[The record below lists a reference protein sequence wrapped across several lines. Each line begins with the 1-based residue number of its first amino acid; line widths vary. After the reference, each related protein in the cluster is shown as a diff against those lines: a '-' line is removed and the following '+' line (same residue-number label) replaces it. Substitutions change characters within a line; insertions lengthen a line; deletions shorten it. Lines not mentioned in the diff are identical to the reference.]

1 MSLSY
6 WDGAYRSERKIW
18 GAQPGEA
25 ARAAAKYVDETKFPV
40 AGKRLLDLGCGYG
53 RDLFF
58 LASRW
63 NVRAAGVDASAQ
75 AVKLARA
82 ELDKNKQQEME
93 FRCARFQEISDGP
106 YDLVYAANLYQIL
119 PEEERA
125 QLCQTVESLLAPGG
139 LFIFST
145 LSSRDPEHAG
155 KGSAVPGDP
164 NSWVDQT
171 FVHLS
176 NRKELERNFH
186 YLKFQRFYEHEFI
199 EPRAGGS
206 THHHVSWILIG
217 LHERSAG
224 SKRPAGRMPDR
235 DG

>member
-25 ARAAAKYVDETKFPV
+25 ARAASKYVDETQFPV

-63 NVRAAGVDASAQ
+63 KVQAVGVDASAQ
-75 AVKLARA
+75 AIEMAGAELARS
-82 ELDKNKQQEME
+82 KKRNTE
-93 FRCARFQEISDGP
+93 FRQARFQEISDGP
-106 YDLVYAANLYQIL
+106 YGLVYAANLFQIL
-119 PEEERA
+119 PREERD
-125 QLCQTVESLLAPGG
+125 QLCRVVESLLAPGG
-139 LFIFST
+139 LFFFST

-155 KGSAVPGDP
+155 KGTEVPGDP
-164 NSWVDQT
+164 NSWVDKT
-171 FVHLS
+171 FVHLCD
-176 NRKELERNFH
+176 RKELEAGFH
-186 YLKFQRFYEHEFI
+186 FLEFRRFYEHEFI

-206 THHHVSWILIG
+206 THHHISWILIG
-217 LHERSAG
+217 GRRSSDG
-224 SKRPAGRMPDR
+224 SK
-235 DG
+235 